1 MKEFVVVNHKEVH
14 LQTYIWEPTYE
25 TNKAILLV
33 HSYGDNCYRY
43 DWLASELVKQGYVVC
58 AYDMVAHGRSGG
70 LRAKWISLDDLLAD
84 LKLMIDWFKSQVNAT
99 YWFGLGM
106 GFGANLL
113 AVNQLETPQIF
124 FSGHCLWA
132 PIVKLSTRFP
142 KVILDSILYVN
153 SFTSHLN
160 VLTLQANMLAA
171 NTEKLYSE
179 IPDWDDDYGKVSAK
193 TAGIVINSGKTIL
206 KNWDKLSN
214 PIWVGWGKNDQL
226 VDADWLRQSESD
238 SLASTKEF
246 HEFENAYHYLDHCDI
261 GLEVVNSM
269 KTWLRA
275 KVTSVEVLNKS
286 AV

>member
-1 MKEFVVVNHKEVH
+1 MKEEVVVNHKEVH
-14 LQTYIWEPTYE
+14 LQTYIWEPDFE
-25 TNKAILLV
+25 TDKAVLLI
-33 HSYGDNCYRY
+33 HSYGDNSYRY
-43 DWLASELVKQGYVVC
+43 QWLATELVKQGFIVC
-58 AYDMVAHGRSGG
+58 AFDLVAHGRSGG

-84 LKLMIDWFKSQVNAT
+84 LNLMIDWFKSQVNAT
-99 YWFGLGM
+99 HWFGFGM

-113 AVNQLETPQIF
+113 VVNELVRPELF
-124 FSGHCLWA
+124 FSGLCLWA
-132 PIVKLSTRFP
+132 PIIKLSTRFP

-160 VLTLQANMLAA
+160 VLTLQANMLVAD
-171 NTEKLYSE
+171 TERLYAE

-206 KNWDKLSN
+206 KNWDKLST

-226 VDADWLRQSESD
+226 ADSTWLKQSESD

-246 HEFENAYHYLDHCDI
+246 HEFEKAFHYLDHCEI
-261 GLEVVNSM
+261 GLEVVNSI
-269 KTWLRA
+269 KTWLNA
-275 KVTSVEVLNKS
+275 KSQSLEFVHKS